1 MRIRT
6 TAYKTLYGKTPI
18 PPPQESSS
26 ESDDDTTSPYP
37 KFPQSPGVNKAS
49 QRTDETITDREEDA
63 ESDDGSVCSL
73 EPLQHTNDEDVEEV
87 YKDISSLFTLDG
99 GLDRSF
105 LAEEEDDECVLDAPN
120 PVSSSTRPSE
130 DDFYQRDKEKNDAH
144 RIYTKEQQLMDAC
157 EEDLHYLFL
166 YAVFLKANPVQMRD
180 DCECPL
186 NRKLME
192 KNIKEGVPHTRLHFC
207 DSEHVTKSKKGNVFI
222 AAKKQDFTCELI
234 DCEEDERYVPNEC
247 SSTFTSLRSLQ
258 RHNVLHHNALGNP
271 FHWSKVK
278 YGQMMNLFNNPYPC
292 ICDECFRNT
301 PCSDPLCCNPIAR
314 REMLNTEWHGI
325 EVRRFH
331 VEEGHPEGKMGCI
344 FAMKPNEHMFT
355 DIGKLR
361 AHFRK
366 KHQGRG
372 DQHTATYRLKGTTW
386 GDGTTRE
393 FDKEKLDQRLQRFT
407 SKAQQSYLSKLDNIR
422 IDPNSTEVTL
432 FQYEQILNRKTYNPL
447 VHFQKMTP
455 QQQLQAYHRKK
466 RKATGWKRRPGKKK
480 LKLTTQNLLTTS
492 V

>member
-1 MRIRT
+1 MRCRKISH
-6 TAYKTLYGKTPI
+6 KTRHI
-18 PPPQESSS
+18 SSS
-26 ESDDDTTSPYP
+26 ESDSSGSSDDDDTSPYS
-37 KFPQSPGVNKAS
+37 KFPKSPNDDSVSSLDPQEG
-49 QRTDETITDREEDA
+49 
-63 ESDDGSVCSL
+63 SDDGSDDDSVYSL
-73 EPLQHTNDEDVEEV
+73 EPLQGSDDGDTEQVS
-87 YKDISSLFTLDG
+87 KDIQTLFSPRGELE
-99 GLDRSF
+99 RSF
-105 LAEEEDDECVLDAPN
+105 SFSDDEC
-120 PVSSSTRPSE
+120 TSE
-130 DDFYQRDKEKNDAH
+130 SPLQTEKDAH
-144 RIYTKEQQLMDAC
+144 CIETKEQQVMDAHCIETKEQQVMDAHCIEIKEQQLMDAC
-157 EEDLHYLFL
+157 EEDLYVLFL
-166 YAVFLKANPVQMRD
+166 YAVFLKANPKEMRD

-207 DSEHVTKSKKGNVFI
+207 DSEHVTKSKKGNVYI
-222 AAKKQDFTCELI
+222 AAKKQDFTCGLI
-234 DCEEDERYVPNEC
+234 DCEDDERYVRHEC
-247 SSTFTSLRSLQ
+247 DSTFTSLRSLQ

-301 PCSDPLCCNPIAR
+301 PCFDPLCCNPIAR
-314 REMLNTEWHGI
+314 REMLNTEWHGM
-325 EVRRFH
+325 EVRPFH
-331 VEEGHPEGKMGCI
+331 VEGKMGCI
-344 FAMKPNEHMFT
+344 FAMKPNEQMFT

-366 KHQGRG
+366 KHHGIG

-393 FDKEKLDQRLQRFT
+393 FDKEKRDERLQRFT
-407 SKAQQSYLSKLDNIR
+407 LKAQQSYLSKLDNIR
-422 IDPNSTEVTL
+422 IDPNGTEVTL
-432 FQYEQILNRKTYNPL
+432 FEYEQILNRKSYKPL
-447 VHFQKMTP
+447 VNYRKMTP

-480 LKLTTQNLLTTS
+480 LKLTTPKPLTTS